1 MLAEKKRKT
10 ICQQFRHDLES
21 VRARFRF
28 DIFFVER
35 SGRAVVSAT
44 AEPRCIYV
52 PVILCVYVFST
63 ADAAGTRWHQVPFDL
78 RSTAFCLLKQK
89 TIAIS
94 RVHLNRIRIS
104 IYVYFLFLV
113 MVEFLR
119 KKGTTR
125 PVFLFLS
132 TLFGTLII

>member
-1 MLAEKKRKT
+1 M
-10 ICQQFRHDLES
+10 
-21 VRARFRF
+21 
-28 DIFFVER
+28 
-35 SGRAVVSAT
+35 SAT

-104 IYVYFLFLV
+104 IYVYFFV
-113 MVEFLR
+113 SRDGGIFEEERDNTTSIFVFVNIIWHSDNIIYA
-119 KKGTTR
+119 KKM
-125 PVFLFLS
+125 
-132 TLFGTLII
+132 